1 MIKKE
6 HIKQLRE
13 MNTEAEKLVRMFSLV
28 LETGYALTA
37 NANKYN

>member
-13 MNTEAEKLVRMFSLV
+13 MNTEAEKLVRMFSFQFLRQDM
-28 LETGYALTA
+28 L
-37 NANKYN
+37 

>member
-28 LETGYALTA
+28 IKTGYASAA
-37 NANKYN
+37 NANKFS

>member
-13 MNTEAEKLVRMFSLV
+13 MNTEAEKLVRMLFSV
-28 LETGYALTA
+28 IKTGYALTA
-37 NANKYN
+37 NANK